1 VDAHQDELSNPFGMD
16 EECRNCPA
24 LCDARTEVVH
34 GYGPVD
40 ADFLFVGERPD
51 PGADVSGIPF
61 TGTGEDRPLFE
72 VLGRLGLCPDPGAD
86 EPPLE
91 NVFLTSLTRCR
102 HPERPP
108 TDEEVRN
115 CEPFLDAEIR
125 SINPEVLVPVGDRAL
140 EELAA
145 EYTTRSAEEF
155 AVETHDGER
164 IRGRGFELFPM
175 VDPATADEETLEAF
189 VAAFEELLDDDYRQ
203 TKGRRRR

>member
-1 VDAHQDELSNPFGMD
+1 MD
-16 EECRNCPA
+16 EDCRNCPA
-24 LCDARTEVVH
+24 LCETRTEIVH

-51 PGADVSGIPF
+51 PEADVSGIPF
-61 TGTGEDRPLFE
+61 AGSDENSLFD
-72 VLGRLGLCPDPGAD
+72 LLARLDLCSDPDAE

-91 NVFLTSLTRCR
+91 NVFLTLLTRCR

-125 SINPEVLVPVGDRAL
+125 SINPEVLVPVGARAL
-140 EELAA
+140 EEIAT
-145 EYTTRSAEEF
+145 EYTTRPAGEF
-155 AVETHDGER
+155 DVETHAGER

-175 VDPATADEETLEAF
+175 PDPATADDEALEEFL
-189 VAAFEELLDDDYRQ
+189 AAFADLLEDDYRQ